1 MSEEHFVTEE
11 HLTESEMVA
20 RAAAILATVAEE
32 RGDDLDELLV
42 TLPWPDMMTVM
53 YAVGNVAVEAL
64 ALLHGL
70 DNETPEGRQAVAE
83 QARRMAV
90 RELSDDDG

>member
-1 MSEEHFVTEE
+1 MTEE
-11 HLTESEMVA
+11 SLTESEMVA
-20 RAAAILATVAEE
+20 RALAIVATVADE

-42 TLPWPDMMTVM
+42 TLPWPDLLTVV
-53 YAVGNVAVEAL
+53 YAVANTTVETL

-70 DNETPEGRQAVAE
+70 DAGTPEGRQKVAE
-83 QARRMAV
+83 QARRLAV